1 MLIYPKIILT
11 LLSILVFFALFCIVW
26 LENVW
31 IQAVGL
37 MLILALSF
45 FIRQP
50 KRLWKLILSFSP
62 FFLML
67 ALIYFLLGLFGFGMS
82 MEYWLH
88 YGSTRTMLLASSL
101 LYMQIAFRFLNL
113 EALLELPLPIHSL
126 KYIILGKH
134 LYEVASTAYSEL
146 CVFSDFMPMNQAV
159 KQSFMGR
166 IRIKLVVIL
175 ALVSFVI
182 SEATIKG
189 EMIDERIRHCW
200 PERN

>member
-1 MLIYPKIILT
+1 M
-11 LLSILVFFALFCIVW
+11 
-26 LENVW
+26 
-31 IQAVGL
+31 
-37 MLILALSF
+37 
-45 FIRQP
+45 
-50 KRLWKLILSFSP
+50 
-62 FFLML
+62 
-67 ALIYFLLGLFGFGMS
+67 
-82 MEYWLH
+82 
-88 YGSTRTMLLASSL
+88 
-101 LYMQIAFRFLNL
+101 
-113 EALLELPLPIHSL
+113 PIHSL